1 MTKEDWRQM
10 KKGRKGGRRRKEGG
24 GRKEGREE
32 GKRKEEG
39 AWEEAIC
46 DSVCRAVYSMNTVIF
61 MAMEMLIKQNV
72 YQLIDAM
79 NLLH

>member
-1 MTKEDWRQM
+1 MEANEE
-10 KKGRKGGRRRKEGG
+10 RKEGREEEEGRG
-24 GRKEGREE
+24 GCRKEGREE